1 MSLDNSTRTFA
12 DIEGPVD
19 STVPSRDYYFQ
30 RKMALQYRAL
40 RNATCNPYSE
50 TNLQTLI
57 EHVYL
62 QYLPYNIFLPQN
74 QAIWEIA
81 NIGYEFCFS
90 TFDLGHLATRDPESG
105 KLSTFFDTPMHLA
118 VIEHMSSGNKNY
130 KPSSAA
136 VVRLANGVL
145 VAYCVHK
152 KSEFPTSP
160 PSPILIPTTLN
171 FDRLRPSR
179 RFLDVINVDDRD
191 EDSLVTAVTPL
202 ILEVKAEGQ
211 PLIDGW
217 IQLCGHSL
225 SSFQACRCRWGVF
238 QRGARFGRLMV
249 LGEVSEEGI
258 AIEYR
263 DPGKDDSGDDDEP
276 LKILKDV
283 DELELFLKS
292 PGGMG
297 TLPYRLFTN
306 STVSAN
312 GDLDPTGVKVAHS
325 TIQMGIDL
333 IKTLPIDRPLCLLPD
348 LPDSG
353 LLSWFKVYLRDMSNH
368 ANQHF
373 VHRFKH
379 LSLQNETTSSMIQD
393 ENVDVADAETEDCG
407 ESYVSDW
414 PMSIDDEEETEQEWW
429 SMSPERMRRLK
440 KKEDKAYVEAVRKV
454 LREKGTP
461 FFLLSPSQFDKLSKG
476 AFGGPCTHA

>member
-1 MSLDNSTRTFA
+1 M
-12 DIEGPVD
+12 
-19 STVPSRDYYFQ
+19 
-30 RKMALQYRAL
+30 
-40 RNATCNPYSE
+40 
-50 TNLQTLI
+50 
-57 EHVYL
+57 
-62 QYLPYNIFLPQN
+62 
-74 QAIWEIA
+74 
-81 NIGYEFCFS
+81 
-90 TFDLGHLATRDPESG
+90 
-105 KLSTFFDTPMHLA
+105 
-118 VIEHMSSGNKNY
+118 
-130 KPSSAA
+130 
-136 VVRLANGVL
+136 
-145 VAYCVHK
+145 
-152 KSEFPTSP
+152 
-160 PSPILIPTTLN
+160 
-171 FDRLRPSR
+171 
-179 RFLDVINVDDRD
+179 INVDDRD

-249 LGEVSEEGI
+249 LGEVGGEGI

-263 DPGKDDSGDDDEP
+263 DPSKDDSGDDDEP

-333 IKTLPIDRPLCLLPD
+333 IKTLPIDRPLCLVPD

-353 LLSWFKVYLRDMSNH
+353 LLSWFKAYLRDMANH
-368 ANQHF
+368 GASI
-373 VHRFKH
+373 R
-379 LSLQNETTSSMIQD
+379 EARMIL
-393 ENVDVADAETEDCG
+393 C
-407 ESYVSDW
+407 
-414 PMSIDDEEETEQEWW
+414 
-429 SMSPERMRRLK
+429 
-440 KKEDKAYVEAVRKV
+440 
-454 LREKGTP
+454 
-461 FFLLSPSQFDKLSKG
+461 
-476 AFGGPCTHA
+476 